1 MRLWLLLVAAAAAAP
16 FAAPPW
22 GGLTYHVSVVPH
34 EIGWL
39 RSVVSRHILP
49 LRQCFTTVAIVV
61 DLPHGGKTYGR
72 RYLAPPAAAAPVPVI
87 RAAVGVAIGPTMEML
102 RVHCRRRT
110 PLTITVLNHTTLIPW
125 MHRTFNM
132 TGNSTVGLG
141 QFGHDEPARPLPERF
156 FMNTVMY
163 VWSMLHCRTRY
174 MLHADVDTIGYRPL
188 HVRSGGA
195 VPGFVAQS
203 VAALAAPNV
212 LLTMSVACDRVSLPP
227 PDFPGMSCR
236 FFLMDTAKAPRLV
249 PLGVW
254 ADHVETMFSWNM
266 RQAKLVSRQ
275 LKTKPCP
282 GKTWFTRKVLQN
294 RNWQ

>member
-1 MRLWLLLVAAAAAAP
+1 MWPIWVILAVSDP
-16 FAAPPW
+16 FAAPPP

-34 EIGWL
+34 EIDWL
-39 RSVVSRHILP
+39 RSLHRRHVLP

-72 RYLAPPAAAAPVPVI
+72 RYLPLRPAPAPF
-87 RAAVGVAIGPTMEML
+87 RADVRLAIMPMMEML
-102 RVHCRRRT
+102 RAHCRRRVR
-110 PLTITVLNHTTLIPW
+110 LSIAVLNHTTLIPW

-132 TGNSTVGLG
+132 TGKSTVGPG
-141 QFGHDEPARPLPERF
+141 QFGHDDPARALPERF

-195 VPGFVAQS
+195 VPGFVSQS

-212 LLTMSVACDRVSLPP
+212 LLTMSVACDRAAP
-227 PDFPGMSCR
+227 PDAPGMSCR
-236 FFLMDTAKAPRLV
+236 FFLMDTAKASRLI
-249 PLGVW
+249 PLGWW
-254 ADHVETMFSWNM
+254 ADHVETMLSWNM
-266 RQAKLVSRQ
+266 QRAGLVSHQ

-282 GKTWFTRKVLQN
+282 GTTWFTRKVLQN
-294 RNWQ
+294 SNWH